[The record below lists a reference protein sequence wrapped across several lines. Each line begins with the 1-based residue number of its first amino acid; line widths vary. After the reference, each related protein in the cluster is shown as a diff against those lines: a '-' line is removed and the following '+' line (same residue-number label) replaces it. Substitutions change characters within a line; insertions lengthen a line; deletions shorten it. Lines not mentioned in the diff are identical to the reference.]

1 MVDRVLVNH
10 LLNKESGVS
19 GIGSLNGV
27 RSQGL
32 SGYPESPN
40 NKNNM
45 IKRSNIIFCLQKIY

>member
-32 SGYPESPN
+32 SGYPESYL
-40 NKNNM
+40 KL
-45 IKRSNIIFCLQKIY
+45 LQE